1 MTKEILYFIAFHI
14 DGKTM
19 HTFVEMTRKEVREIK
34 KHSLEAFR
42 ILNDYYAEMLIDNLD
57 DMDEIVEQSA
67 HNTSDIFK
75 LACLNIAKTFHSND
89 VHDIDYKIS
98 NILLLMH
105 YHKDNIFCF
114 HNEATGKVS
123 VCGFLMKP
131 VGLKE
136 TDESLKKDFELF
148 CESLEPLKTALNISY
163 KQSL

>member
-1 MTKEILYFIAFHI
+1 MTKEILYFVAFHI

-42 ILNDYYAEMLIDNLD
+42 ILNDFYADCLIDNLD

-75 LACLNIAKTFHSND
+75 LACLNIAKTFYSND
-89 VHDIDYKIS
+89 IHDIEYKIS

-136 TDESLKKDFELF
+136 TEDSLKKDFELF
-148 CESLEPLKTALNISY
+148 CESLEPFKTALNINVRIS
-163 KQSL
+163 